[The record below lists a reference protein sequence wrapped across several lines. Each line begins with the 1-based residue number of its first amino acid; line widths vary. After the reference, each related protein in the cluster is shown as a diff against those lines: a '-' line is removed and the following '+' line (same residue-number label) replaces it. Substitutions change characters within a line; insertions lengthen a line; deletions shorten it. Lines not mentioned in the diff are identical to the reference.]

1 MQAIKLF
8 CDASVNPTSGIGFGA
23 CLLVSHES
31 PVIEELAKDIQ
42 IRRFEATTAA
52 RLELQNLLW
61 ALHELIP
68 QQARVVVHTDSQTI
82 CQLPQRQQRLESN
95 NFCSSTGQPLNNAD
109 LYREFFHLYSPGSI
123 NFCKQRGHLPPA
135 ERSPD
140 DQIFRLVD
148 KASRKALRQDK
159 QKAPPCS

>member
-8 CDASVNPTSGIGFGA
+8 CDASVDPTSGIGFGA

-31 PVIEELAKDIQ
+31 PVIEELAKDIH
-42 IRRFEATTAA
+42 IRKFEATTAA
-52 RLELQNLLW
+52 RLELQTLLW

-68 QQARVVVHTDSQTI
+68 QQARVVVHTDSQTV
-82 CQLPQRQQRLESN
+82 CQLPQRQQRLEAN
-95 NFCSSTGQPLNNAD
+95 NFCSSTGRPLNNAD
-109 LYREFFHLYSPGSI
+109 LYRDFFHIFSADVI
-123 NFCKQRGHLPPA
+123 KFCKQQGHVPTA
-135 ERSPD
+135 ERTLD